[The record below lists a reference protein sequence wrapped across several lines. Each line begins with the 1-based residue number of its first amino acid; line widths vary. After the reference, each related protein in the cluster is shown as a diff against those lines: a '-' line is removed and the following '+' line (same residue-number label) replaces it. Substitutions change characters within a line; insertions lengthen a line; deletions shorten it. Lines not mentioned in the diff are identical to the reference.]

1 MKKAS
6 DKRVGGPP
14 TVNISDVFGGVVAL
28 GLKSLA
34 SVDDEGL
41 SCGGGWRRFMGP
53 WCLLGK
59 VGHSLGVWRAR
70 CSQPDGDRWIPAVY
84 WRYLVWARVGWD
96 RSQRRTGSCSSGKK
110 QLTQDQ
116 RLLEIFGLRPTS
128 VGDFWSGPMVVQDI
142 WSGLTSVEYADALN
156 EVPVGL

>member
-1 MKKAS
+1 MAVILMLKVFRQSHGITKRKIRQLLIMMKKAS

-70 CSQPDGDRWIPAVY
+70 C
-84 WRYLVWARVGWD
+84 
-96 RSQRRTGSCSSGKK
+96 
-110 QLTQDQ
+110 
-116 RLLEIFGLRPTS
+116 
-128 VGDFWSGPMVVQDI
+128 
-142 WSGLTSVEYADALN
+142 
-156 EVPVGL
+156 